1 MTHPRKAITTLV
13 KYTSGNHNLTDCVPG
28 ELYPLISVDAVCR
41 PRNAI
46 RVASSD
52 ILQHEAAEPIE

>member
-1 MTHPRKAITTLV
+1 MTHFPKAITTLV
-13 KYTSGNHNLTDCVPG
+13 KYTSGNDNLTDCVPG
-28 ELYPLISVDAVCR
+28 ELYPLISIDAEYR

-46 RVASSD
+46 PVASSD